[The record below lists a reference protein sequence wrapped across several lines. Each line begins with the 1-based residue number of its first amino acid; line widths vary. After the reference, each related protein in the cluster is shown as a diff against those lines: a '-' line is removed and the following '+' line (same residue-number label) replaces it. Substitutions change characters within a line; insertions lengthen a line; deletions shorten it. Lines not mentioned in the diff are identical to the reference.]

1 MLAPYARLAL
11 LRASPQPASG
21 PLLGPLARRPAP
33 PLSLNDKLAR
43 LIQKLYRKDAL
54 TGIQIAVYRGGH
66 LAAEAHGGVLGE
78 ADPRPVQADTLF
90 NCFSVTKGVA
100 AMALHLLADE
110 NAVSYEEPVA
120 TYWPEFA
127 AEGKGTITVR
137 HVLSHQAGLHREPSL
152 DIKLHEICNWDGM
165 LQRLANAATST
176 PPGRLTR
183 YHVLS
188 FGWLMGGI
196 VRGATNGQHLRDL
209 VRERLAGPLNIE
221 KECMLGLGGQP
232 QGAKTPGVAERLA
245 TLCNGLFTSSDGSLP
260 DQSEVHKLLET
271 LRQQDSDR
279 REEEMRVAEAE
290 TGAPSAAA
298 VATAAA
304 SAAPG
309 TASGMR
315 DDAEGGSAGRGIEA
329 NQEDS
334 HAGSEVVGH
343 TEEAPHDD
351 EIVYPPKLQRREHS
365 FSEMAMKAI
374 EEVKLAAT
382 SGAEFGWQETS
393 TSKGVRLFKREVP
406 GRPLLMVRGTGRI
419 DRHPAC
425 VFEMLSNLDNKKK
438 WNQQFR
444 CLEIVEELDDYVRIM
459 RDEYNPIW
467 PVSGRDFCIFQ
478 TIHFNDD
485 GGFVVASQS
494 VEDDRAPEQDGI
506 VRAELDIGGA
516 HVCPAPDNPMHSI
529 VTYLVSIDLKGS
541 IPTMVKNAVATKQPL
556 CVDGIRK
563 LCETNTDFE
572 RYEKMQRYLARQAM
586 LRAKASGPAG
596 KAPVPPPPTTA
607 AAPTAAER
615 REVMDSLRSPLPSEN
630 GALSAASAVA
640 IENNSSASEGA
651 ETGTEEGNNAPRE
664 LDSNKLLLLDP
675 CIYNLDSVGW
685 WPRLSLVL
693 CVCDSCCLGR
703 SRCSSNTSALN
714 RLSRFLCPSLHR

>member
-1 MLAPYARLAL
+1 MLGVRLRYSAMLAPYARLAL
-11 LRASPQPASG
+11 LRASPQPALR

-43 LIQKLYRKDAL
+43 LIQKLYRKEAL

-120 TYWPEFA
+120 TYWPEFSA
-127 AEGKGTITVR
+127 QGKGAITVR

-152 DIKLHEICNWDGM
+152 DIKLHEICDWDGM
-165 LQRLANAATST
+165 LQRLANATTST

-196 VRGATNGQHLRDL
+196 VRGATNGQHLRDV

-232 QGAKTPGVAERLA
+232 QGAKTPGIAERLA

-279 REEEMRVAEAE
+279 REEEIRVAEAE
-290 TGAPSAAA
+290 AGAPGAAA
-298 VATAAA
+298 VAAAT
-304 SAAPG
+304 PD
-309 TASGMR
+309 TASGIN
-315 DDAEGGSAGRGIEA
+315 DDAAGESVGREVEA
-329 NQEDS
+329 NGEDS
-334 HAGSEVVGH
+334 HAGSEAVGH
-343 TEEAPHDD
+343 PEEAPHDN
-351 EIVYPPKLQRREHS
+351 EIVYPPKLQRCEHS
-365 FSEMAMKAI
+365 FSETAMKAI

-382 SGAEFGWQETS
+382 SGPEYGWQETS

-406 GRPLLMVRGTGRI
+406 GKPLLMVRGTGRV

-444 CLEIVEELDDYVRIM
+444 SLEIIEELDDYVRIM

-478 TIHFNDD
+478 TIHFDDD
-485 GGFVVASQS
+485 GGFVVASRS
-494 VEDDRAPEQDGI
+494 VEDDRVPEQDGI

-516 HVCPAPDNPMHSI
+516 HVRPAPDNPMHSI

-572 RYEKMQRYLARQAM
+572 RYEKMQRYLARQTT
-586 LRAKASGPAG
+586 LRAKALGSGER
-596 KAPVPPPPTTA
+596 APVPPPPTTA

-640 IENNSSASEGA
+640 IENNSASEEA
-651 ETGTEEGNNAPRE
+651 ETGAVEGSDTPRE

-675 CIYNLDSVGW
+675 CIYNLDSVGS
-685 WPRLSLVL
+685 RVGGGGLV
-693 CVCDSCCLGR
+693 CV
-703 SRCSSNTSALN
+703 A
-714 RLSRFLCPSLHR
+714 